1 MSLTQLSF
9 WAILLAG
16 AVRLATPI
24 TLAALGETLVER
36 CGIVNLGIEGMMAL
50 GAFVGLWGASGHGW
64 QMGLLLGAA
73 AGGLLGL
80 LMGLAVLK
88 AGINQI
94 VAGMAVTLIGVGLAD
109 YLFQVWQPSGR
120 SAVVVALVPI
130 LRLPLLD
137 HLPVIGEALFAQ
149 SPLTYLAVAA
159 VVATAWALRRTT
171 PGLSLRAVG
180 DDPEAAQLRGIDA
193 VSVRMATLV
202 VGGALAGFGGATMTV
217 GYLGSFSDDVTSG
230 RGYVAIAVVIIGRW
244 SPIGAMLGALL
255 FALFESLALLAQS
268 QSAQLPVEFY
278 NSLPYA
284 ITLLALVLTASAQSS
299 PRALGRPLET

>member
-1 MSLTQLSF
+1 MSLTQLGF

-36 CGIVNLGIEGMMAL
+36 CGIVNLGVEGMMAL

-64 QMGLLLGAA
+64 PLGLILGAA

-88 AGINQI
+88 AGVNQI
-94 VAGMAVTLIGVGLAD
+94 VAGMAITLIGAGLAD
-109 YLFQVWQPSGR
+109 YLFQIWQPSGR
-120 SAVVVALVPI
+120 SAVVVALIPI

-171 PGLSLRAVG
+171 HGLSLRAVG

-193 VSVRMATLV
+193 VSVRIATLI
-202 VGGALAGFGGATMTV
+202 VGGSLAGLGGATMTV
-217 GYLGSFSDDVTSG
+217 GYLGSFTDDVTSG

-278 NSLPYA
+278 SSLPYA
-284 ITLLALVLTASAQSS
+284 ITLLALVLTAGTQSS
-299 PRALGRPLET
+299 PRALGRPLKT